1 MRAIKTIGAPAEQPD
16 DASGRPR
23 AFSIQVYVATL
34 FVILVLVL
42 GTLLSWLA
50 YDRSRAVI
58 LLASDQLADQLA
70 QTVSAEFR
78 IGRKVAEGAV
88 RMARDSDITFATNL
102 VERLRGVNTLI
113 EMADTRPEITATY
126 IAYPNGDF
134 FLLRPLRN
142 DLERTIHSAPRE
154 SAYMIQSVERDGTDS
169 VKSTFLFL
177 DRQRHVIAQS
187 NHPDYRFDP
196 RTRIWFDTPSNGAV
210 LVTPPYPFF
219 STREIGISLSMKTSA
234 RSVIGADLSLGN
246 LSAVLDRL
254 KPTPSSKI
262 VLADIAGNLIA
273 TTGTRDRTSKSGS
286 NPRRI
291 LMEVEDLDEPLIT
304 QAFNESQGR
313 PDQSTNG
320 TNTLADGSTWFY
332 RVLREKNQGTPN
344 VLIITLP
351 ETEMLATAN
360 RIRREAVLASIALL
374 IIACPFVWL
383 AARLVSRPLR
393 RLAGEIRAIE
403 GFDFDEPEPIRSR
416 IVEINQLATG
426 IDNVRDRIREFL
438 ILGRALGSAH
448 DLEKILKIALKEIS
462 GVAGT
467 SAAALFLLDESGE
480 ISSAVRIPEGRQE
493 HKKNVRFPDLVDL
506 VRRSSDAFQIE
517 TSTGSP
523 LLGEAFNGQ
532 IPDGVP
538 INAAVFPLLSAKS
551 ALLGI
556 ILLARTNGSAQIK
569 IPEPVMGYASALAA
583 TAAMAIDSSQLY
595 LGQKALLESFIQ
607 VLGNAIDAK
616 SAYTGGHCQR
626 VPELVEMI
634 AQAAHDDT
642 QGIMKDFRLSSEERE
657 ALYIGA
663 WLHDCGK
670 VTTPEFV
677 MDKATKLETIYD
689 RLHEIRMRFEVMK
702 REAEVAAWRSI
713 AAGADEKDELAKLTD
728 IQTSLD
734 EDFAFVASCNPGS
747 EAMSPD
753 AAKRLQKIAE
763 RTWTR
768 TLDNMIGISAG
779 ELERKGKSPPA
790 TLPAREHALADLPEH
805 IIERTEEH
813 LFDVFNPWGITMKPP
828 KHLYNFGEIHNLSIQ
843 RGTLTE
849 EERYKINDHIN
860 QTIIMLS
867 RMPFPSHLKDV
878 PEIASTHHERIDGK
892 GYPRGL
898 TGRQMSPLAKMM
910 AIADVF
916 EALTAAD
923 RPYKSAKRLS
933 QSLSIMD
940 DMAGSGHLD
949 PDIYRFFRESSIWR
963 NYSHAH
969 MNPDQIDM

>member
-1 MRAIKTIGAPAEQPD
+1 
-16 DASGRPR
+16 
-23 AFSIQVYVATL
+23 
-34 FVILVLVL
+34 
-42 GTLLSWLA
+42 
-50 YDRSRAVI
+50 
-58 LLASDQLADQLA
+58 
-70 QTVSAEFR
+70 
-78 IGRKVAEGAV
+78 
-88 RMARDSDITFATNL
+88 
-102 VERLRGVNTLI
+102 
-113 EMADTRPEITATY
+113 
-126 IAYPNGDF
+126 
-134 FLLRPLRN
+134 
-142 DLERTIHSAPRE
+142 
-154 SAYMIQSVERDGTDS
+154 
-169 VKSTFLFL
+169 
-177 DRQRHVIAQS
+177 
-187 NHPDYRFDP
+187 
-196 RTRIWFDTPSNGAV
+196 
-210 LVTPPYPFF
+210 
-219 STREIGISLSMKTSA
+219 
-234 RSVIGADLSLGN
+234 
-246 LSAVLDRL
+246 
-254 KPTPSSKI
+254 
-262 VLADIAGNLIA
+262 
-273 TTGTRDRTSKSGS
+273 
-286 NPRRI
+286 
-291 LMEVEDLDEPLIT
+291 
-304 QAFNESQGR
+304 
-313 PDQSTNG
+313 
-320 TNTLADGSTWFY
+320 
-332 RVLREKNQGTPN
+332 
-344 VLIITLP
+344 
-351 ETEMLATAN
+351 
-360 RIRREAVLASIALL
+360 
-374 IIACPFVWL
+374 
-383 AARLVSRPLR
+383 
-393 RLAGEIRAIE
+393 
-403 GFDFDEPEPIRSR
+403 
-416 IVEINQLATG
+416 
-426 IDNVRDRIREFL
+426 
-438 ILGRALGSAH
+438 
-448 DLEKILKIALKEIS
+448 
-462 GVAGT
+462 
-467 SAAALFLLDESGE
+467 
-480 ISSAVRIPEGRQE
+480 
-493 HKKNVRFPDLVDL
+493 
-506 VRRSSDAFQIE
+506 
-517 TSTGSP
+517 
-523 LLGEAFNGQ
+523 
-532 IPDGVP
+532 
-538 INAAVFPLLSAKS
+538 
-551 ALLGI
+551 
-556 ILLARTNGSAQIK
+556 
-569 IPEPVMGYASALAA
+569 MGYASALAA